1 MEQEWISLNEFMRKN
16 HIGYETALKLI
27 NSGKVEYQKLGK
39 KYKIK
44 VSKNAQIDETTER
57 LIRRNE
63 ELEAT
68 LRSTMKLIASVLS

>member
-68 LRSTMKLIASVLS
+68 LRSTMKIIASVLS